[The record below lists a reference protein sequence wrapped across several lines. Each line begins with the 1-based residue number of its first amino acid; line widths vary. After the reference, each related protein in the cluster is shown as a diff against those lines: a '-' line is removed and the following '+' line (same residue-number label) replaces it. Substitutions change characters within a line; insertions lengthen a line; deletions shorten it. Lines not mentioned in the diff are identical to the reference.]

1 MTEAEILR
9 LRALY
14 VPLLVELLRRALR
27 EEIDEVVAVGIRGV
41 REDRW
46 VSAFL
51 TVFERASSDAW
62 DRTEREIGAVKAFP
76 SGADV
81 ADAIRRVSRRARAVA
96 EANRRL
102 LARALAESGSNL
114 TAAAVERFAGLEL
127 NTALTR
133 DAANAVVESLSWGQN
148 QAALASGAKILR
160 VWMTRADDKVRGSH
174 VSVAGQERPMGI
186 PFDLEGGPLDF
197 PGDSSGPIGEWINC
211 RCFLDM
217 VPLVRQ
223 GPAGSPSFVFA
234 DR

>member
-14 VPLLVELLRRALR
+14 TPLLEALLRRALR

-46 VSAFL
+46 VSVYL
-51 TVFERASSDAW
+51 TVFERAATDAY
-62 DRTEREIGAVKAFP
+62 DRTVRELGEEKALP
-76 SGADV
+76 GGADV
-81 ADAIRRVSRRARAVA
+81 ADAIRRVSARARAVA
-96 EANRRL
+96 TANRQL
-102 LARALAESGSNL
+102 LARALAEAGSNL
-114 TAAAVERFAGLEL
+114 TAAAVQRFAGLDL
-127 NTALTR
+127 SSAISR
-133 DAANAVVESLSWGQN
+133 DAANAIVESLSWGQN

-160 VWMTRADDKVRGSH
+160 VWMTRSDDKVRGSH
-174 VSVAGQERPMGI
+174 ISASGQERPIGI

-211 RCFLDM
+211 RCYLDL
-217 VPLVRQ
+217 VPLRRT
-223 GPAGSPSFVFA
+223 GPVGSPSFVFA